1 MLLGF
6 SFVDFFPHEIPQNNN
21 FFGQNSN
28 VENNYYLLGKVAQ
41 DCEPFMM
48 QVFIKGADSGSMD
61 R

>member
-1 MLLGF
+1 M
-6 SFVDFFPHEIPQNNN
+6 DFFPHEIPQNNN
-21 FFGQNSN
+21 FFGKNSN